1 MPPPALAPPTKCRKR
16 STALV
21 EDDVEAAEAVT
32 HMKITHIMRSGTR
45 QTKTVLV
52 PLVLLIDEEEKPS
65 RAPINEIQNNYEM
78 PDLGEADP
86 PPKTSKV
93 DAMISVNVI
102 YLY

>member
-1 MPPPALAPPTKCRKR
+1 M
-16 STALV
+16 

-45 QTKTVLV
+45 QTKTVWVPLV
-52 PLVLLIDEEEKPS
+52 PLIEKEEKPS
-65 RAPINEIQNNYEM
+65 KASIDEIPNNYEM